1 MTTTP
6 GIEPQ
11 PTTTG
16 PAVQPQATTTGAQYI
31 APIGE
36 TTTIGA
42 NAAPQQQQTLLAE
55 REPVKTL
62 TQQTQQ
68 TQKQN
73 QPGQN
78 IAPDVRI
85 VNTDQTPGETLAK
98 KVEEAAGTVPIRGQ
112 QQQQTS
118 GGLKLLIG
126 GLPVLGKQEAI
137 SGEKESARQTTTKTT
152 AEAQMRPNPEA
163 NKKKRQPYPKSSNLV
178 KSRDFGPTPCPNA
191 CSNNGYCYGG
201 VCICRPDH
209 EGLDCSVP
217 RDAEPGKV
225 AACAVGCSSKC
236 IDMAHD
242 GGVHQYDDC
251 SKKCFRECVDN
262 LPVDSGPTDGETSE
276 SKPVAADLIQRSP
289 KRVSKSN
296 ADPAILEGSFL
307 QQFEHPGQQS
317 RHLRDRK
324 TQAKQRSFW
333 DW

>member
-1 MTTTP
+1 
-6 GIEPQ
+6 
-11 PTTTG
+11 
-16 PAVQPQATTTGAQYI
+16 V
-31 APIGE
+31 
-36 TTTIGA
+36 
-42 NAAPQQQQTLLAE
+42 
-55 REPVKTL
+55 
-62 TQQTQQ
+62 
-68 TQKQN
+68 
-73 QPGQN
+73 
-78 IAPDVRI
+78 
-85 VNTDQTPGETLAK
+85 LAK
-98 KVEEAAGTVPIRGQ
+98 HLGKGKAPTEGQAGA
-112 QQQQTS
+112 
-118 GGLKLLIG
+118 GGLKVVIG
-126 GLPVLGKQEAI
+126 VPPILGKDAAV
-137 SGEKESARQTTTKTT
+137 SGETKTRT
-152 AEAQMRPNPEA
+152 PEMSPKPQA
-163 NKKKRQPYPKSSNLV
+163 NKKKKQQKPCKHGESGCQT

-262 LPVDSGPTDGETSE
+262 LPIDSGPADGETQE

-296 ADPAILEGSFL
+296 SDPAILEGSFL
-307 QQFEHPGQQS
+307 QQFEHSGQQGK
-317 RHLRDRK
+317 HLRSRK
-324 TQAKQRSFW
+324 TQTNQRTFW

>member
-1 MTTTP
+1 
-6 GIEPQ
+6 
-11 PTTTG
+11 
-16 PAVQPQATTTGAQYI
+16 V
-31 APIGE
+31 
-36 TTTIGA
+36 
-42 NAAPQQQQTLLAE
+42 
-55 REPVKTL
+55 
-62 TQQTQQ
+62 
-68 TQKQN
+68 
-73 QPGQN
+73 
-78 IAPDVRI
+78 
-85 VNTDQTPGETLAK
+85 
-98 KVEEAAGTVPIRGQ
+98 
-112 QQQQTS
+112 
-118 GGLKLLIG
+118 IG
-126 GLPVLGKQEAI
+126 GLPVLGKDAAT
-137 SGEKESARQTTTKTT
+137 SGETAATRQTTARTT
-152 AEAQMRPNPEA
+152 AEAQMKPNPQA
-163 NKKKRQPYPKSSNLV
+163 NKKKKQHRPRP

-262 LPVDSGPTDGETSE
+262 LPIDSGPADGETQE

-296 ADPAILEGSFL
+296 SDPAILEGSFL
-307 QQFEHPGQQS
+307 QQFEHSGQQGK
-317 RHLRDRK
+317 HLRSRK
-324 TQAKQRSFW
+324 TQTNQRSFW